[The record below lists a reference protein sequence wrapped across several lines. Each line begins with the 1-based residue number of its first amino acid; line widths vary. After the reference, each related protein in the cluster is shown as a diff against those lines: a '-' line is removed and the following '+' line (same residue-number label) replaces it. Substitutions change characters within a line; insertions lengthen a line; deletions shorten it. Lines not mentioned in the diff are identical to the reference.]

1 MTAKQQADREPF
13 NLPTNYRSTP
23 ELIAALNQLFDHPQ
37 PFAQPDLRYP
47 PVGAADKPRASL
59 RLAEEGEAAPLSLVW
74 LGDDPLGKGDAAQ
87 LAASDTARRIAVQLA
102 AAAEDAQVSTRM
114 AVSPCKG
121 GDIAVLVAN
130 HRQAG
135 MIADELAARGVPSV
149 RRGRDSVWRSEEA
162 AELAAVLAAY
172 AEPGREGLLRHAL
185 ATRLLGRSA
194 ADLARCQDDQHEWD
208 AEREAAERY
217 HQLWQQQGFMRVFRA
232 WLDEQAVA
240 ERLLTRVDGE
250 RRLTNLLHLVSCCR
264 PRACCG
270 PSSSRCSPGS
280 TPSAAAKAP
289 VKKRCCAWKA
299 MPNGCR
305 SSPSTPARGWNTPWC
320 SARFSGTASCSART
334 RTVPVVTMPMA
345 SRCWTWAAANWRTTS
360 NAPARRC
367 SPNSCGWP
375 TSP

>member
-87 LAASDTARRIAVQLA
+87 LAASDTARRIAVQLPPPPRRA
-102 AAAEDAQVSTRM
+102 GFDKDGGFAPQGRRYRRAGGQ
-114 AVSPCKG
+114 SP
-121 GDIAVLVAN
+121 
-130 HRQAG
+130 QAG

-194 ADLARCQDDQHEWD
+194 ADLARCRMTSMNGTPN
-208 AEREAAERY
+208 AK
-217 HQLWQQQGFMRVFRA
+217 
-232 WLDEQAVA
+232 
-240 ERLLTRVDGE
+240 
-250 RRLTNLLHLVSCCR
+250 
-264 PRACCG
+264 P
-270 PSSSRCSPGS
+270 PSATTSSGSSRASCGCSAPGS
-280 TPSAAAKAP
+280 TS
-289 VKKRCCAWKA
+289 RRW
-299 MPNGCR
+299 PNAC
-305 SSPSTPARGWNTPWC
+305 
-320 SARFSGTASCSART
+320 
-334 RTVPVVTMPMA
+334 
-345 SRCWTWAAANWRTTS
+345 
-360 NAPARRC
+360 
-367 SPNSCGWP
+367 
-375 TSP
+375 